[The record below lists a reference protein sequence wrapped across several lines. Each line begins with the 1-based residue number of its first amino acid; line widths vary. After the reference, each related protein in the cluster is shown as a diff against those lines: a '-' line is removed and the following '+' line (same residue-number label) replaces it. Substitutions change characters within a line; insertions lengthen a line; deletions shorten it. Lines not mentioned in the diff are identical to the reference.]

1 MKKILFSFLIG
12 LGFLTLSS
20 LCEARNNVVV
30 WGGGYYMG
38 YPAYYGYRP
47 MPIYPPVPPVPVVP
61 YPAYQPYYGYYPY
74 GPIPVATGAPFI
86 YNQGH

>member
-1 MKKILFSFLIG
+1 MKKNLFSFLIG

-47 MPIYPPVPPVPVVP
+47 MPI
-61 YPAYQPYYGYYPY
+61 
-74 GPIPVATGAPFI
+74 
-86 YNQGH
+86 